1 MGYSREQI
9 ADLETTI
16 NRSDC
21 ELVLCATPIDLPKL
35 VRIDKP
41 TLRVRYEYKDRP
53 DSPRLEEV
61 LRKRLKGKMRDDG

>member
-1 MGYSREQI
+1 
-9 ADLETTI
+9 
-16 NRSDC
+16 
-21 ELVLCATPIDLPKL
+21 VLCATPIDLPKL